1 MIEPRESQRNVF
13 DPKEESC
20 MIGPLSMAKEP
31 KKKPKPAKKS
41 KAKTKAKK
49 SSTGLVHMDPFQRY
63 LSEIGQFDLLTPEEE
78 HDLAVEFQKDED
90 PKLAYQLVTANL
102 RLVVKIALE
111 HRNYY
116 QNLLDLI
123 QEGNI
128 GLMQAVKRF
137 DPYRGVRLPSYAQ
150 WWIRAYILK
159 FILENFSLIKIGTT
173 QAQRKLFFRLKRE
186 QDRLLKEGF
195 SPDTKLLAERI
206 DVPEKDVVEMEKR
219 MAGPEASLD
228 AAHPATGRPL
238 MDSMAVGG
246 VSPEEQV
253 ADEELRGR
261 VRAAMDEFR
270 ETLQEREQAIWDA
283 RIAIDRPVTFQELGE
298 EYGITRQRVQQV
310 EQRLKNKFREYLKKL
325 IPDADVRLTF

>member
-1 MIEPRESQRNVF
+1 
-13 DPKEESC
+13 
-20 MIGPLSMAKEP
+20 MIGSLVSMAKD
-31 KKKPKPAKKS
+31 KGKPAKK
-41 KAKTKAKK
+41 KAKK
-49 SSTGLVHMDPFQRY
+49 ESKKATSKSAATGLVHLDPFQRY
-63 LSEIGQFDLLTPEEE
+63 LSEIGQFDLLTPEQE
-78 HDLAVEFQKDED
+78 HELAVEFQKTDD
-90 PKLAYQLVTANL
+90 PKLAYKLVTANL

-219 MAGPEASLD
+219 LAAPEASLD

-238 MDSMAVGG
+238 MDTMAVGTE
-246 VSPEEQV
+246 SPEEQV
-253 ADEELRGR
+253 AGEELRSR
-261 VRAAMDEFR
+261 VREAMDSFR
-270 ETLQEREQAIWDA
+270 ETLDEREQAIWDS
-283 RIAIDRPVTFQELGE
+283 RISIERPRTFQELGE

-310 EQRLKNKFREYLKKL
+310 EQRLKDKFRDYLKKV
-325 IPDADVRLTF
+325 IPEADVRLTF